1 MRKSA
6 FAVLVALPV
15 IAAAACQNGPTG
27 PKLSSA
33 AAAKSATAGSVPG
46 STTTVAPDG
55 LVGTW
60 LATKAVACRS
70 INKDGKFVEV
80 PGSRRDLVAEGGA
93 VTLVLE
99 TNGAYTVSV
108 TMPGQDPSLSP
119 GTWHYHEFWGKPQ
132 IDFYPSSLEPDYEYG
147 EVPGFLVALSGDILK
162 LWDGGLGFLPLD
174 FGWAPHETCLVF
186 EFIRK

>member
-1 MRKSA
+1 MRRSV
-6 FAVLVALPV
+6 FAVLVALIV
-15 IAAAACQNGPTG
+15 IAAAACQNSPTG

-33 AAAKSATAGSVPG
+33 AAAKSATAGSDPG
-46 STTTVAPDG
+46 STTTVTPDG

-70 INKDGKFVEV
+70 ISKDGRFVEV

-108 TMPGQDPSLSP
+108 TMPGQDPLLSP
-119 GTWHYHEFWGKPQ
+119 GKWYYHEFWGKPQ
-132 IDFYPSSLEPDYEYG
+132 IDFYPSSLQPDFEYG
-147 EVPGFLVALSGDILK
+147 EVPAFLVALSGDTMK
-162 LWDGGLGFLPLD
+162 LWDGGLGFLPFD
-174 FGWAPHETCLVF
+174 FGWRPMETCLVF